1 MSSIQELKKAISI
14 FMYKNNGEFQYEDLQ
29 DFLYNKMEIDDWE
42 GRDDW
47 VEEEERKEDSN
58 SIIGKNN
65 CNDCGGLIN
74 YTGDTFYKCRR
85 KKEEEEEETA
95 TDWSDDEEICCK
107 NCGEWGE
114 DCVGEDCETLE
125 EDKIEG
131 EKILVEKQEE
141 EEDKIEGEKILVVPQ

>member
-1 MSSIQELKKAISI
+1 MSTIQELKQAISI
-14 FMYKNNGEFQYEDLQ
+14 FMYKNDGEFQYEDLQ

-85 KKEEEEEETA
+85 NKEE
-95 TDWSDDEEICCK
+95 
-107 NCGEWGE
+107 
-114 DCVGEDCETLE
+114 E